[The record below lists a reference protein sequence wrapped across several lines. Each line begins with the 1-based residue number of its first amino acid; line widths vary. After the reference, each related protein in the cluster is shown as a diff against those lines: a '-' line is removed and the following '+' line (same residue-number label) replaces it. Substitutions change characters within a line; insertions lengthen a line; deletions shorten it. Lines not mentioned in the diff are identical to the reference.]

1 MSRKKRF
8 IEKLREEQRSSL
20 ERGYRTGKSHLYRRK
35 CHCIVL
41 SNEGKTVQE
50 LANLYGVK
58 TRTVYSWFDLWESEG
73 IKGLALKPGRGR
85 KPKLNVSDEIQ
96 VKTVKA
102 LIENEP
108 RNLNRVVGQIKS
120 QLDIDLSKK
129 TLKRFLK
136 NLNTNG
142 SDFVNG

>member
-8 IEKLREEQRSSL
+8 IEKLTAAQNRSL

-35 CHCIVL
+35 CHCILL
-41 SNEGKTVQE
+41 SNKGKTVQE
-50 LANLYGVK
+50 LANLYSVK

-85 KPKLNVSDEIQ
+85 KPKLNASDETQ
-96 VKTVKA
+96 VKIVKT

-108 RNLNRVVGQIKS
+108 KNLNRVVGQIKS

-136 NLNTNG
+136 NLNTSG

>member
-8 IEKLREEQRSSL
+8 IEKLTAAQNRSL

-35 CHCIVL
+35 CHCILL

-50 LANLYGVK
+50 LAELYGVK

-85 KPKLNVSDEIQ
+85 KPKLNASDETQ
-96 VKTVKA
+96 VKIVKA

-108 RNLNRVVGQIKS
+108 KNLNRVVGQIKS
-120 QLDIDLSKK
+120 QLDIDLSKR

-136 NLNTNG
+136 NINTSG
-142 SDFVNG
+142 SGFVNG

>member
-8 IEKLREEQRSSL
+8 IEKLTATQNRSL
-20 ERGYRTGKSHLYRRK
+20 EKGYRTGKSHLYRRK
-35 CHCIVL
+35 CHCILL
-41 SNEGKTVQE
+41 SNKGKTVQE
-50 LANLYGVK
+50 LANLYSVK

-96 VKTVKA
+96 VKTVKV

-108 RNLNRVVGQIKS
+108 KNLNRVVGQIKS

-136 NLNTNG
+136 NLNTSG

>member
-8 IEKLREEQRSSL
+8 IEKLTVEQNRSL
-20 ERGYRTGKSHLYRRK
+20 EKGYRTGKSHLYRRK
-35 CHCIVL
+35 CHCILL
-41 SNEGKTVQE
+41 SSGGKTVQE
-50 LANLYGVK
+50 LADLYSVK
-58 TRTVYSWFDLWESEG
+58 TRTIYSWFDLWEPQG
-73 IKGLALKPGRGR
+73 IKGLELKPGRGR
-85 KPKLNVSDEIQ
+85 KPKLDVSNETQ

-108 RNLNRVVGQIKS
+108 KNLKRVVGQIKS

-142 SDFVNG
+142 SAFVNG

>member
-8 IEKLREEQRSSL
+8 IEKLTAAQNRSL
-20 ERGYRTGKSHLYRRK
+20 ERGYRTGKSHFYRRK
-35 CHCIVL
+35 CHCILL
-41 SNEGKTVQE
+41 SNKGKTVQE

-96 VKTVKA
+96 VKTVKV

-108 RNLNRVVGQIKS
+108 KNLNRVVGQIKS